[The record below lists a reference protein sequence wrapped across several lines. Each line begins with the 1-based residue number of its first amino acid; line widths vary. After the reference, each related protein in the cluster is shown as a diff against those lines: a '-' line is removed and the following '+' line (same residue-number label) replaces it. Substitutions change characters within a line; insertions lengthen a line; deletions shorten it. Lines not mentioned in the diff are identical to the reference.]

1 MSGMKQKLSQI
12 KLILMDVDGVLTS
25 GEIIYTASGDEL
37 KMFNVQ
43 DGMGITLA
51 RMGGLKTGI
60 LTGRKSDLVRRRA
73 EELKVDVISQG
84 SFEKLPEYEKIKQE
98 LGLTDEQICY
108 IGDDVLDIPILK
120 RVGFSVAVANARDE
134 VKAICDYV
142 TVAEGGKGAVREVID
157 KILKWQN
164 KLHDLIEQL
173 SK

>member
-1 MSGMKQKLSQI
+1 MRKKLSQI
-12 KLILMDVDGVLTS
+12 KMVLMDVDGVLTS

-51 RMGGLKTGI
+51 KMGGLKTGI
-60 LTGRKSDLVRRRA
+60 ITGRVSDLVRRRA
-73 EELKVDVISQG
+73 EELKFDVISQG
-84 SFEKLPEYEKIKQE
+84 SFEKLPEYEKIKQQF
-98 LGLTDEQICY
+98 GLSDEQICY
-108 IGDDVLDIPILK
+108 IGDDILDIPILK

-134 VKAICDYV
+134 VKAMCDYI

-164 KLHDLIEQL
+164 KLHQLIEDL

>member
-1 MSGMKQKLSQI
+1 MSRMKQKLSQI

-84 SFEKLPEYEKIKQE
+84 SFEKLPEYEKIKQQ
-98 LGLTDEQICY
+98 LGLQDEEICY

-134 VKAICDYV
+134 VKALCDYV

-164 KLHDLIEQL
+164 KLHDLIDQL
-173 SK
+173 SQ